1 MGVLSGQSPPEMAS
15 QRYYLPISFPPHRR
29 QVEKCLNGKA
39 MWESRTERRAR
50 GGFHL
55 EAAFFAADRLMGMMC
70 PAYGAFLRQ
79 GYRKCG
85 EWYRMDTKERG
96 IAANI

>member
-1 MGVLSGQSPPEMAS
+1 MISVLEDSRNGGAYIIPTTSAAGGKVPEWKS
-15 QRYYLPISFPPHRR
+15 D
-29 QVEKCLNGKA
+29 V
-39 MWESRTERRAR
+39 ESRTERRAR
-50 GGFHL
+50 GGFRL

>member
-1 MGVLSGQSPPEMAS
+1 MGAYIIPTTSAAGGKVPEWES
-15 QRYYLPISFPPHRR
+15 D
-29 QVEKCLNGKA
+29 VEKPDGAQSEGRLSSGSCV
-39 MWESRTERRAR
+39 
-50 GGFHL
+50 
-55 EAAFFAADRLMGMMC
+55 FAADRLMGMMC
-70 PAYGAFLRQ
+70 PTYGAFLRQ

>member
-1 MGVLSGQSPPEMAS
+1 MGVPM
-15 QRYYLPISFPPHRR
+15 SFPPHRR

-50 GGFHL
+50 GGFRL